1 MKNIRIGNDIH
12 VRWRLMRGG
21 EPEDFGSKEV
31 AVALTDAVGREA
43 CIDWSVT
50 EGGWVE
56 VTFRGRAQMYPGV
69 YTLTLTENR
78 GKDDMVTVDRQNVF
92 RLVTHQDSVISGGG
106 QNGCHCD
113 MSIETVDVTSELRI
127 PSFGKGVIHVYNI
140 ARSTWDN
147 GLQSDGETV
156 RVKVAKDSADV
167 LSVDGD
173 GLHINKDAIG
183 NGGFAIATPEDIAEI
198 ISSVQSGEKKGV

>member
-50 EGGWVE
+50 EGGCVE

-92 RLVTHQDSVISGGG
+92 RLVTRQDSVISGGG
-106 QNGCHCD
+106 CHCG
-113 MSIETVDVTSELRI
+113 MSVETVDVTSEFHMPAL
-127 PSFGKGVIHVYNI
+127 GNGVIRVYNI
-140 ARSTWDN
+140 AKGVWGN
-147 GLQSDGETV
+147 GLQTDGESASI
-156 RVKVAKDSADV
+156 KVAKDSADI
-167 LSVDGD
+167 LSVDEE
-173 GLHINKDAIG
+173 GLHINREAIG
-183 NGGFAIATPEDIAEI
+183 SGGYEIATPEEIEEI
-198 ISSVQSGEKKGV
+198 IAGAIQSG

>member
-12 VRWRLMRGG
+12 VRWHILRSG
-21 EPEDFGSKEV
+21 EPEDFDSKDVTVTLADSMGRRADIEWS
-31 AVALTDAVGREA
+31 AVSGY
-43 CIDWSVT
+43 I
-50 EGGWVE
+50 E
-56 VTFRGRAQMYPGV
+56 VTFRGRAQMHAGV
-69 YTLTLTENR
+69 YTLTLVENC

-127 PSFGKGVIHVYNI
+127 PSLGKGVIHVYNI
-140 ARSTWDN
+140 ARSTWGN

-156 RVKVAKDSADV
+156 RVTVAEDSVDV

-198 ISSVQSGEKKGV
+198 IASVQSGEKK